1 MDKLED
7 IKNSLSRIEGKLD
20 SHLER
25 ISKAEEAIVWL
36 KGHVN
41 LVTALGLAI
50 AGTLLSIFFKGN

>member
-25 ISKAEEAIVWL
+25 IARVEEAIVWL

-50 AGTLLSIFFKGN
+50 AGTLISIFFKGI